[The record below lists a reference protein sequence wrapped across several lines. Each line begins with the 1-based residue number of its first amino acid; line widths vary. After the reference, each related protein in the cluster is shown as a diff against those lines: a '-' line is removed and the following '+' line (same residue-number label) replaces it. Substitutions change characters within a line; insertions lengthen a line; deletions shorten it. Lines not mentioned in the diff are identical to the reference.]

1 MATHSSILA
10 WKTPQ
15 MEEPGGLQEIT
26 LQSQTRL
33 SDFAF
38 TFQLSRADTVFRSI
52 SSSCDGGQPGLGLEG
67 TMDVDCGH
75 QRRGWKRSPAGCEGA
90 AEAAPLRVSQ
100 SPSPTSPLTR
110 SWQGLP
116 LHTPRACLV
125 HTREKGPPLCR
136 REEQRVP
143 AVAQADRGA
152 DSLPPGPPPATPR
165 HRATAVTLGGGAE
178 GFTAGGGPGPSF
190 AGTLLPSERARDKGE
205 APQGT
210 FKDLYFTL
218 HKRTICQNNGSPWG
232 SVLGAACGILAPD
245 RGSNPGSRP

>member
-1 MATHSSILA
+1 MAIHSSILA

-75 QRRGWKRSPAGCEGA
+75 QRRGWKRAPAGCEGA

-100 SPSPTSPLTR
+100 SPSPTSPFTR

-136 REEQRVP
+136 REEQRIP

-165 HRATAVTLGGGAE
+165 LRATAVTLGGGR
-178 GFTAGGGPGPSF
+178 GLHRRGW
-190 AGTLLPSERARDKGE
+190 AR
-205 APQGT
+205 PQ
-210 FKDLYFTL
+210 LRR
-218 HKRTICQNNGSPWG
+218 HSPA
-232 SVLGAACGILAPD
+232 L
-245 RGSNPGSRP
+245 